1 MQGQHPNAGYCLLS
15 SGKSDQADN
24 SGMGHSP
31 RQGKLAKILVEGN
44 QDTFLAVRMGK
55 NLSIA
60 GITVPL
66 PTPDDVMTCF
76 TQGLKDT
83 APDAGVE

>member
-1 MQGQHPNAGYCLLS
+1 MQAIACCLAGNPTKRIIPVW
-15 SGKSDQADN
+15 GI
-24 SGMGHSP
+24 P
-31 RQGKLAKILVEGN
+31 RARAIAKILVEGS